1 MTTVIAFSNDS
12 FVIISLG
19 KIPFSSN
26 LYTALPASSHSCAFA
41 SDVAGFEAF
50 PGKLIPIASTADA
63 IVLAVYIPPHE
74 PGPGHEQ
81 RSMACN
87 CSVEISPLLC
97 CPTPSNTDTKLMF
110 LPTKLPDLIVPPY
123 TNTDDT
129 YAFAIPIIQP
139 GIFLSQPP
147 IVTNASRLS
156 APTTVSIEYAI
167 KSRLGKE

>member
-1 MTTVIAFSNDS
+1 
-12 FVIISLG
+12 
-19 KIPFSSN
+19 
-26 LYTALPASSHSCAFA
+26 ALPASSHSCAFA

-97 CPTPSNTDTKLMF
+97 CPTPSNTDTKLRSS
-110 LPTKLPDLIVPPY
+110 PSKWPGLIVHHKQIQTVPPHL
-123 TNTDDT
+123 
-129 YAFAIPIIQP
+129 Q
-139 GIFLSQPP
+139 SQSY
-147 IVTNASRLS
+147 NLEYFYHSHRLS
-156 APTTVSIEYAI
+156 LMRRGFLLQLQSQYNTILNHDYVKNNAY
-167 KSRLGKE
+167 RLTP